1 MVDRINAPPNVYTLI
16 LGPLKNVNLRGERDF
31 ADVIKLKFLRY
42 KDYSELSGMLNV
54 NTRGHYKSFGS
65 RSVRVK
71 GDMTMQSEERGGVGG
86 GSEICRCYTADF
98 EDGGRSPN

>member
-1 MVDRINAPPNVYTLI
+1 M
-16 LGPLKNVNLRGERDF
+16 KNVNLCGERDF
-31 ADVIKLKFLRY
+31 ADVIKLKVLRY